1 MARLLLLLI
10 IILMMAMVMMTMTMV
25 VKMMTITMTTM
36 INQPTCGGTGLRSG
50 ARKSQ
55 AVSNI
60 VSREP
65 SAIFIEFIEMVAVQ
79 YFVL

>member
-10 IILMMAMVMMTMTMV
+10 IILMMTMLM
-25 VKMMTITMTTM
+25 KMMTITVTTM

-79 YFVL
+79 HFVL